1 MENDRLVTEFTSEVI
16 ATWVVIYTM
25 PVAEWIAVTEW
36 EAFREEAYPAIATM
50 RDIYMFDRRIS
61 SVNRGVMG
69 ISLIP

>member
-1 MENDRLVTEFTSEVI
+1 
-16 ATWVVIYTM
+16 M